1 MASNEKV
8 SRWCTILSDVCA
20 HVSEERRAVLA
31 KVASLT
37 SFCVACAHITCR
49 QVLVRN
55 DFFELAQVQ
64 GAVGLDAW
72 CDTAGLSEP
81 ELKFLEG
88 AILGSAAL
96 HAPSPCSASPMM

>member
-1 MASNEKV
+1 M
-8 SRWCTILSDVCA
+8 
-20 HVSEERRAVLA
+20 LA

-37 SFCVACAHITCR
+37 SFCVACAHITC
-49 QVLVRN
+49 QVPVRN
-55 DFFELAQVQ
+55 DFFEFAQGH

-96 HAPSPCSASPMM
+96 LAPSPCSASPMM